1 MEKSQRKQEACYT
14 NYSTGCSKRP
24 TLCLKWTVVST
35 CVLVSYTKNTSEKRM
50 EQYLIPCRIKN
61 IRTISLRAKWAG
73 ELGRE

>member
-1 MEKSQRKQEACYT
+1 
-14 NYSTGCSKRP
+14 
-24 TLCLKWTVVST
+24 
-35 CVLVSYTKNTSEKRM
+35 VLVSYTQNTSEKRM